1 MDFRATVRDGAGGV
15 RSTNVDVIVT
25 DSQAF
30 SVTTPT
36 TAVSYSTGSTQTI
49 EWDTAGSESW
59 TPAMSTVDISVS
71 LDGGTTWTLLADGVP
86 NDGSQ
91 AVSMPSTATNRGRIK
106 LQPENGIFFDV
117 SNTDFNLYLAGI
129 AGEPDAPTA
138 VVATAGNAQAS
149 VTWSAPISSGTSTII
164 EYEVTSSPDGR
175 VCTTST
181 TSCSVTGLTN
191 GTAYTFVVTATNSQG
206 TSAASAPSLSI
217 IPATVPGRPLNATAT
232 AGDGRAAVNWSA
244 PASNGGLP
252 ITEYVVWS
260 TPGSL
265 WCVATGLSCTV
276 TGLSNGTSY
285 TFRVYATNDEG
296 QGSGSIA
303 SAAVVPTAS
312 TTSTTSTTVATAS
325 TQVLSTATTVMT
337 TMAEVVRLPV
347 SNSKYWTPELLGNV
361 PAESFK
367 QMSGSQVRA
376 ATPAVIGSL
385 NAEQV
390 AALPRVAVAALSVAH
405 VKKMSPASIGAL
417 RGMITAIT
425 PKTLV
430 AITAASLRRLSV
442 SASRLLPKQITV
454 LNATQVKALRLDKI
468 KKSLTAKQAAEVA
481 KALRRK

>member
-106 LQPENGIFFDV
+106 VQPENGIFFDV
-117 SNTDFNLYLAGI
+117 SNTDFNLYVAGI
-129 AGEPDAPTA
+129 AGEPDASTA

-265 WCVATGLSCTV
+265 
-276 TGLSNGTSY
+276 
-285 TFRVYATNDEG
+285 
-296 QGSGSIA
+296 
-303 SAAVVPTAS
+303 
-312 TTSTTSTTVATAS
+312 
-325 TQVLSTATTVMT
+325 
-337 TMAEVVRLPV
+337 
-347 SNSKYWTPELLGNV
+347 
-361 PAESFK
+361 
-367 QMSGSQVRA
+367 
-376 ATPAVIGSL
+376 
-385 NAEQV
+385 
-390 AALPRVAVAALSVAH
+390 
-405 VKKMSPASIGAL
+405 
-417 RGMITAIT
+417 
-425 PKTLV
+425 
-430 AITAASLRRLSV
+430 
-442 SASRLLPKQITV
+442 
-454 LNATQVKALRLDKI
+454 
-468 KKSLTAKQAAEVA
+468 
-481 KALRRK
+481 